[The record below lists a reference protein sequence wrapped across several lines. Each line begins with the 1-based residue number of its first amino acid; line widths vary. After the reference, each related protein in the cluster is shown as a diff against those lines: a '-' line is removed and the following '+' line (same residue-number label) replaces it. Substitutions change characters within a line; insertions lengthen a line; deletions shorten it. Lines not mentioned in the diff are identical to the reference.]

1 MEHTN
6 TRTSQIERLARNGLE
21 MEGDSVE
28 KGELLSLRGNEETT
42 SARPATSHGDE
53 NDVSY
58 SHEDSS
64 VRQRPKNKRR
74 APRFGSGDNCCSSF
88 LKCLGLVPC
97 PSLLSWIILLC
108 GIGCLTGSLLIG
120 TWRTRELLKGDE
132 DLLWFMEYTIIGV
145 TIGMFVIGTLLL
157 TTGHLSTEPT
167 SRRIFNSLTKN
178 RCAQGLNICA
188 LVVAYILTIIWI
200 LVSVVLATPL
210 VLLINII
217 CIVNPES
224 IDPSLY
230 GFKSGQITRTQ
241 FHEDG
246 VNLLITYA
254 IALFGSILIV
264 NSLICFLISISANI
278 THLRDNRF
286 ATFNTYSPGEEIH
299 CSKHSVVDTNM

>member
-1 MEHTN
+1 M
-6 TRTSQIERLARNGLE
+6 SG
-21 MEGDSVE
+21 VF
-28 KGELLSLRGNEETT
+28 
-42 SARPATSHGDE
+42 
-53 NDVSY
+53 
-58 SHEDSS
+58 
-64 VRQRPKNKRR
+64 RQS
-74 APRFGSGDNCCSSF
+74 SGDNCCSSF